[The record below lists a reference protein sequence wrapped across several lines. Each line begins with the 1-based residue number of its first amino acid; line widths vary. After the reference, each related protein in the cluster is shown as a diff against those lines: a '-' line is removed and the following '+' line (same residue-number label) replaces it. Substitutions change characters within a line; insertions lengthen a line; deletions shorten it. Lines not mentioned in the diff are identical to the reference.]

1 MEPIG
6 IMILHELVGLNEHH
20 PVYQALDVAN
30 RKTQLNFLKS
40 LVDAALGSHTPFLSQ
55 TVIKALNF
63 HAIGCLHAHAGQ
75 YRPCE
80 VEVGDYAPPEHFRVA
95 TLMDDMVNRV
105 NRSWTETDPIELD
118 AFVLWRI
125 NHIHPFV
132 NGNGRTAR
140 AACYFVLC
148 AHGGQW
154 IAGDSILPELLREA
168 PLRDKYIE
176 ALRDA
181 DQTNG
186 LQPSISV
193 ITEVLLIQLSG
204 SER

>member
-1 MEPIG
+1 
-6 IMILHELVGLNEHH
+6 MILHELVGLDENH
-20 PVYQALDVAN
+20 PVYQGLDVAN
-30 RKTQLNFLKS
+30 RKAQLNFLKS

-80 VEVGDYAPPEHFRVA
+80 VEVGHYIPPEHFRVA

-105 NRSWTETDPIELD
+105 NRSWTETDPIELA

-125 NHIHPFV
+125 NHIHPFI

-140 AACYFVLC
+140 ASCYFVLC
-148 AHGGQW
+148 AHMGKW
-154 IAGDSILPELLREA
+154 IPGDPILPELLREG
-168 PLRDKYIE
+168 LYRSRYIE
-176 ALRDA
+176 ALKEA
-181 DQTNG
+181 DQGRG
-186 LQPSISV
+186 LGSLAYV
-193 ITEVLLIQLSG
+193 IADVLLSQLSG
-204 SER
+204 PER